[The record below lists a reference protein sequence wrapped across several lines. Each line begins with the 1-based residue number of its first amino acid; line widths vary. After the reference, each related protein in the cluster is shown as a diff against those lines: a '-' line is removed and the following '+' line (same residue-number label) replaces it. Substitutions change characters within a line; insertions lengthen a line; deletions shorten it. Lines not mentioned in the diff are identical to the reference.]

1 MSPPPSS
8 FLRGVPSPGQSDRTL
23 LVTPLAA
30 TSLFRFSCDA
40 DSPVVFG
47 LSAPQH
53 AIKNRGRGDFPVSP
67 CFFPI
72 QPCAMIAP
80 HLTVEW
86 ITDFYGG
93 SL

>member
-8 FLRGVPSPGQSDRTL
+8 FLRGVPPPGQSDRTS

-30 TSLFRFSCDA
+30 TSLVRFSCDA

-53 AIKNRGRGDFPVSP
+53 AIKKVHRGFPGKAALIFRKKYS
-67 CFFPI
+67 
-72 QPCAMIAP
+72 
-80 HLTVEW
+80 E
-86 ITDFYGG
+86 
-93 SL
+93 SLNP